1 MQRSPRDRP
10 GMPLVVVMLGSES
23 ELPQPKEPGF
33 FTSKDIGRASS
44 SSMQSKISANEI
56 TMTQLDAR

>member
-10 GMPLVVVMLGSES
+10 SMSTVVMMLGSES

-33 FTSKDIGRASS
+33 FTTRDVGKATSS
-44 SSMQSKISANEI
+44 STQSKVSANEV
-56 TMTQLDAR
+56 TMTQLEAR